1 MSTPTTV
8 ILAHLRAVG
17 GPVAA
22 TPLLEHVGWAM
33 PPSNVPKAEALTPIQ
48 KLRNLMADLAY
59 LDQVQEV
66 RRDCWQALDR
76 WGKPIE
82 RVRTVSIKA
91 CGIAPPDPLLDGV
104 VLPPRESPD
113 VVARREAAMAARE
126 AKAAQRE
133 RSSRRPRGVQLDPED
148 RERRKLGFLA
158 SLRSGMTILASARS
172 VGVGESAARAWMD
185 KDPGFRTEAKAILA
199 AEPRKTGKGSSL
211 TRNAAATIRKCLFA
225 GDGPTEIA
233 RLLDVPLSRCRGW
246 IEQVRRADRKVA

>member
-8 ILAHLRAVG
+8 VLAHLRAVG

-22 TPLLEHVGWAM
+22 TPLLEHVGWALA
-33 PPSNVPKAEALTPIQ
+33 PSNAPKTEALTPIQ
-48 KLRNLMADLAY
+48 RLRTLMADLAY
-59 LDQVQEV
+59 LDQVREV
-66 RRDCWQALDR
+66 SRDYWQALDR

-185 KDPGFRTEAKAILA
+185 KDAGFKAEVKGILA
-199 AEPRKTGKGSSL
+199 AAPRKTGKASSMTPDVEATIKEKLAAGWGPGAIGALLRVQLSRVRCYIDQIRRKAGSS
-211 TRNAAATIRKCLFA
+211 R
-225 GDGPTEIA
+225 
-233 RLLDVPLSRCRGW
+233 
-246 IEQVRRADRKVA
+246 

>member
-59 LDQVQEV
+59 IDQVQEV

-76 WGKPIE
+76 WGKPIPK
-82 RVRTVSIKA
+82 VATVSIKA
-91 CGIAPPDPLLDGV
+91 AGIAPSDDPLLDGLKV
-104 VLPPRESPD
+104 KQARSAEEESRRESEQ
-113 VVARREAAMAARE
+113 AKRE
-126 AKAAQRE
+126 AKALERE
-133 RSSRRPRGVQLDPED
+133 RSSRRRRGVQLDAED
-148 RERRKLGFLA
+148 REQRKADFLV
-158 SLRSGMTILASARS
+158 SLRSGMSVPASSKS

-185 KDPGFRTEAKAILA
+185 KDAGFKVEVKAILA
-199 AEPRKTGKGSSL
+199 AAPRKTGKASSM
-211 TRNAAATIRKCLFA
+211 TPEVEATIKEKLAA
-225 GDGPTEIA
+225 GWGPVAIGA
-233 RLLDVPLSRCRGW
+233 LLGVQLSRVRGY
-246 IEQVRRADRKVA
+246 IDQIRRKA